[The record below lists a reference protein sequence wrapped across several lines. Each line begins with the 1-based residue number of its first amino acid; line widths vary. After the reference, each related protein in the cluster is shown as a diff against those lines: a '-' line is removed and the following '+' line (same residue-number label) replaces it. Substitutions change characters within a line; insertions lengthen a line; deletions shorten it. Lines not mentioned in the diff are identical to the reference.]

1 MALNLL
7 TKLAV
12 ATVGVSLSFAA
23 IEAHPAQ
30 AAQAAGFG
38 DSYNPSAWTLTN
50 DNADGYVN
58 TNEALGSFVL
68 TGGNKGDGYGAG
80 STTYGTTILNPGTV
94 SFNWD
99 YSTADWSGGYDPA
112 GWSLN
117 GVFTQLSNNTTK
129 SSSGSVTTLVKA
141 GDIFG
146 FFVNTVDNVLGAA
159 NLKVS
164 SFSAPGSCS
173 ATND

>member
-1 MALNLL
+1 MSIKLLKKLTVVTASAALS
-7 TKLAV
+7 LA
-12 ATVGVSLSFAA
+12 ATSL
-23 IEAHPAQ
+23 AQ
-30 AAQAAGFG
+30 SAQAAGFG

-50 DNADGYVN
+50 SNADGYVN

-68 TGGNKGDGYGAG
+68 TGGNKGGGYGAG
-80 STTYGTTILNPGTV
+80 STTYTTTILNPGTV

-99 YSTADWSGGYDPA
+99 YSTADWNGFYDPA

-117 GVFTQLSNNTTK
+117 GVFTQLSDNTTK
-129 SSSGSVTTLVKA
+129 SSSGSVTTLVTA

-146 FFVNTVDNVLGAA
+146 FFVKTMDNVVGAA

-173 ATND
+173 ATYN

>member
-1 MALNLL
+1 MSIKLLKKLTVVTASAALS
-7 TKLAV
+7 LA
-12 ATVGVSLSFAA
+12 ATSL
-23 IEAHPAQ
+23 AQ
-30 AAQAAGFG
+30 SAQAAGFG
-38 DSYNPSAWTLTN
+38 DSYNPSTWTLTN
-50 DNADGYVN
+50 TNADGSVN
-58 TNEALGSFVL
+58 TTSVPGSFVL
-68 TGGNKGDGYGAG
+68 TGGNNGSGQQG
-80 STTYGTTILNPGTV
+80 STTYATTILNPGTV

-99 YSTADWSGGYDPA
+99 YSTADVDGIYDPA

-129 SSSGSVTTLVKA
+129 SSSGSVTTLVTA

-146 FFVNTVDNVLGAA
+146 FFVKTVDNVVGAA

-173 ATND
+173 ATYN